1 LSLYSDLLLISW
13 FFNKCFFLMGQL
25 VCRYAEEND
34 LPWDGSA
41 ACCCAKLGN
50 LPILQFLHEAGCEW
64 WGLYKL
70 NSFDL

>member
-1 LSLYSDLLLISW
+1 
-13 FFNKCFFLMGQL
+13 MGQL